1 MSQIESIYSPQVE
14 KQLQTIYSELEKHQK
29 KVLELSKMSVDFYG
43 GKTASSPKDLGKVA
57 NDMAKIEKQAERNR
71 LAEIKLMQAREK
83 AFDRFEKTY
92 QKEQMQLKASENL
105 YNKVQAKL
113 NSLQNSYK
121 GLATKKELG
130 IKLTTNEEKKYI
142 SLQNKIQKYDTTL
155 KAVDGTMG
163 KNQRNV
169 GNYASAFNP
178 LTNSITQLSRE
189 MPAFA
194 NSFQTGFM
202 AISNNLPIFF
212 DAMQQVIVKTKALQ
226 AEGKPTKSV
235 LSQLATSFFSVQ
247 TLLSVGVT
255 LLTIYGDELLD
266 MVLNTKE
273 AKKATEEHTKALEH
287 KEQVE
292 RNYTEAIRDNASEEI
307 TRSKLLFENAKNVN
321 LSMKDRLKAIND
333 LRERYPDYLKNLTDQ
348 EILAGNTADAETRL
362 NEALIKRGIALAIQ
376 DKIKEKYKEL
386 TDQII
391 ELEKTQNSLNIV
403 ENENDKARE
412 KKNKLL
418 KESKNIN
425 DLLSKTEKE
434 DLFIKRELV
443 TSEKILNKEKEET
456 SKKTNKIKSE
466 IQTLLDIYNKYSSF
480 LDIVNEGQKNNNNLR
495 DEEIKKIKEI
505 TGLKIEE
512 NKAID
517 VNLESIESQIEN
529 YERLKKARED
539 DAEALKKW
547 SEEYRKGFQDDF
559 ISNSGFDKI
568 FFII

>member
-57 NDMAKIEKQAERNR
+57 NDMAKIEKQTERNR

-163 KNQRNV
+163 KHQRNV

-266 MVLNTKE
+266 MAFNTKE

-292 RNYTEAIRDNASEEI
+292 RSYTEAIRDNASEEI

-403 ENENDKARE
+403 ENENDKTRE
-412 KKNKLL
+412 NKNKLL
-418 KESKNIN
+418 KENKNIN

-443 TSEKILNKEKEET
+443 TSEKLLNKEKEET

-505 TGLKIEE
+505 TG
-512 NKAID
+512 
-517 VNLESIESQIEN
+517 
-529 YERLKKARED
+529 
-539 DAEALKKW
+539 
-547 SEEYRKGFQDDF
+547 
-559 ISNSGFDKI
+559 
-568 FFII
+568 